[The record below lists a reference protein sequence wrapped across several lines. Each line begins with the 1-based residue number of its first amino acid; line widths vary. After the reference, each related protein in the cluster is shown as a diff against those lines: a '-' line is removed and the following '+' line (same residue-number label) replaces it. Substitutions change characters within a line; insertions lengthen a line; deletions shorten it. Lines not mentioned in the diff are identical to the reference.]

1 MGLTVIV
8 SNRLPVS
15 VTKVD
20 GKLEFTASSG
30 GLATGLASYTSG
42 QKTIWVGWPGI
53 ASDELTEADKKKIRS
68 ELKKDSLWP
77 VFLTQKQ
84 IDGFYN
90 GYSNSV
96 LWPLFHNLP
105 FTLSDNMKHWKT
117 YKQVN
122 ELYAEAVAHAAK
134 PNSMIWVHD
143 YQLLLLPELLRWTL
157 ESRVV
162 IGFFSHIPFPSY
174 EVLKDLPQ
182 AKTLLRGML
191 GASLI
196 GFHTVEYGED
206 FMNCCNKLKVG
217 TAENKQVIMGSRTI
231 KVADFPIGIDYKKF
245 ASAIKSKVVKAELAR
260 LQHKYRKYRLILTV
274 DRLDPSKGFIERLEA
289 YFEFLNINPHMH
301 KKVKMVMLTIP
312 SRTDVKAYKDLK
324 EHIDQLVTMINETY
338 GTPDWQPID
347 FMYKSVPFEELS
359 ALYQVADVA
368 FVTPIKDGMNLVAK
382 EYIASKQRR
391 DGVLI
396 LSETAGAA
404 QELTDAILVNPNKKQ
419 SLVAGLVQALD
430 MTHIPITQQLKS
442 MQKHLSTNTIHE
454 WAKGFMSSMERATY
468 PTRHYVKQM
477 SKRRIDDLASEY
489 HSSKKRTILLDYD
502 GILVPFYDNPHDS
515 KPSKKTLVLLKNLT
529 DDPKNTVV
537 IVSGRTMNDLDGWL
551 GHVKLGMVAEHG
563 AFVKSKGTWQAKF
576 GGAAGWKAQIEPIVE
591 IYAAKTEGSF
601 VEEKNQAI
609 VWHYRKS
616 SPFYAQKNLTIL
628 KRVLRPELKRL
639 GLKAYDGSKI
649 LEIKPPALN
658 KGAAIKEW
666 LRKPSDFL
674 MIIGDDYTDE
684 DMFRV
689 AGPTAFSIKVGM
701 GITAANYRLKNV
713 TDVQNLLDELVG

>member
-1 MGLTVIV
+1 M
-8 SNRLPVS
+8 S
-15 VTKVD
+15 KVN

-30 GLATGLASYTSG
+30 GLATGLASYTNG
-42 QKTIWVGWPGI
+42 QKSMWVGWPGI
-53 ASDELTEADKKKIRS
+53 ASDELTELDKKKIKS
-68 ELKKDSLWP
+68 VLKKDGLWP
-77 VFLTQKQ
+77 VFMTQKQ

-105 FTLSDNMKHWKT
+105 FTLSDNTKYWKA
-117 YKQVN
+117 YKEVN
-122 ELYAEAVAHAAK
+122 ELYAEAVANVTK

-157 ESRVV
+157 ESSVT

-182 AKTLLRGML
+182 AKSLLRGML
-191 GASLI
+191 GASLV
-196 GFHTVEYGED
+196 GFHTIEYGND
-206 FMNCCNKLKVG
+206 FMNCCNKLHIG
-217 TAENKQVIMGSRTI
+217 TAEDRQVIIGSRTI

-245 ASAIKSKVVKAELAR
+245 AGAIKSKVVKAELAR
-260 LQHKYRKYRLILTV
+260 LQYKYRKYKLILTV

-289 YFEFLNINPHMH
+289 YFEFLNINPQLH

-324 EHIDQLVTMINETY
+324 DHIDQLVSMINETY

-359 ALYQVADVA
+359 ALYQVADIA

-404 QELTDAILVNPNKKQ
+404 QELTDAILVNPKKRQ

-430 MTHIPITQQLKS
+430 MTHVPITKQLKS
-442 MQKHLSTNTIHE
+442 MQKHLSTNTIHT
-454 WAKGFMSSMERATY
+454 WAKGFMSSMERATL
-468 PTRHYVKQM
+468 PTRHYVKQLNQR
-477 SKRRIDDLASEY
+477 KILDLAHDY
-489 HSSKKRTILLDYD
+489 QVAKKRIILLDYD
-502 GILVPFYDNPHDS
+502 GILVPFYDNPDDS
-515 KPSKKTLVLLKNLT
+515 KPSKKTLTLLKNLSN
-529 DDPKNTVV
+529 DPKNTVV
-537 IVSGRTMNDLDGWL
+537 IVSGRTMHDLDGWL
-551 GHVKLGMVAEHG
+551 GHLKLGMVAEHG
-563 AFVKSKGTWQAKF
+563 AFIKNKGTWQAKF
-576 GGAAGWKAQIEPIVE
+576 GGAAGWKAQIEPILE
-591 IYAAKTEGSF
+591 IYSAKTKGAF
-601 VEEKNQAI
+601 TEEKNQAM

-616 SPFYAQKNLTIL
+616 PPFQAQKNLTIL

-639 GLKAYDGSKI
+639 GLKAYDGNKI

-658 KGAAIKEW
+658 KGAAVKEW
-666 LRKPSDFL
+666 LRKPADFI

-684 DMFRV
+684 DMFKV
-689 AGPTAFSIKVGM
+689 ASNEAYSIKVGI

-713 TDVQNLLDELVG
+713 TAVQNLLDELVG